1 MNSVILTENLR
12 AAVAAAYYEHL
23 LSTALMH
30 RAERGERERETD
42 RERDKQTGTQRERER
57 QTVREGVIDG

>member
-30 RAERGERERETD
+30 RADRGERETERQTWREIN
-42 RERDKQTGTQRERER
+42 RQEHREREKDR
-57 QTVREGVIDG
+57 QLERGS